1 MKKMTKAMLMTAL
14 ILGSVSMDTA
24 VEASELHEFTLDPM
38 VVTAQRMEMRDLDT
52 PAAVEVFSH
61 EDLVQTGANNLQ
73 DALRFGT
80 GLYYQNQ
87 GVKGISQGT
96 MASKIVIR
104 SVEKGTLVLVDGVP
118 LNQSGRYNLDDIPL
132 ETIERVEVVRGG
144 GAVLYG
150 SEATGGVVNIITKG
164 TRSNKVHT
172 SWGNYGQQ
180 NHGISAQMGKLG
192 ISYTYNKLGEVNNIS
207 DPNRG
212 RPAGLY
218 YNINDSERNA
228 FNWRYN
234 FDENLYF
241 THSYSKNE
249 HNYVYRYDGR
259 KYTQFKGADYK
270 SVIHTT
276 ENNMMQLH
284 YDKNDLKAVVY
295 YNNRD
300 QKTKNNQTKYNPAS
314 SDKYNPSEIVNP
326 YSTNDDKSIGID
338 VSKRWNVGKDTALIG
353 VSFQRDT
360 LDYTD
365 LGFDTK
371 KYRYKDFVS
380 EEVERNNYSVYGQY
394 GLNLSK
400 ASTLNLNARE
410 TWTGSA
416 TADQNYNEF
425 IPEVEFL
432 HKINE
437 NDSFYAKAGKS
448 FMLPTF
454 SQTYGGG
461 NIIANAD
468 LEPQKGTHY
477 EIGWKRNHNNHAWR
491 LAVYNY
497 EIDDSIEAQWTDDG
511 TNIQY
516 NNEDIKNTGIE
527 LTWDIDAGNGWMFN
541 WGASYSNP
549 KKRSAEDVMGNSFAG
564 KFGEWHDYY
573 GKVQF
578 NGGVKYSNNKFTG
591 ALNFNYLGD
600 RTRDYSTL
608 DKMRPQLF
616 TDLNLSYK
624 PTENS
629 RFYLNV
635 DNILDRRDIT
645 SSSSSNFYTM
655 GCNFMLGY
663 EHSF

>member
-14 ILGSVSMDTA
+14 ILGSVQWGGTA
-24 VEASELHEFTLDPM
+24 VYAAETTLQEFTLDPM
-38 VVTAQRMEMRDLDT
+38 IVTAQRMEMRDLDT
-52 PAAVEVFSH
+52 PAAVEVFTH
-61 EDLVQTGANNLQ
+61 EDLVETGGNNLQ
-73 DALRFGT
+73 EALKFGT

-104 SVEKGTLVLVDGVP
+104 GVEKGTLVLVDGVP

-164 TRSNKVHT
+164 TRVNKVHT

-180 NHGISAQMGKLG
+180 NHGVSAQMGKLG
-192 ISYTYNKLGEVNNIS
+192 VSYIYNRLSDVDNIS
-207 DPNRG
+207 DPTTAKA
-212 RPAGLY
+212 AGNY
-218 YNINDSERNA
+218 YNIEKSENNS

-234 FDENLYF
+234 FNDNLYF
-241 THSYSKNE
+241 THTYSKNE
-249 HNYVYRYDGR
+249 HNYVYRYDGSKNIANKG
-259 KYTQFKGADYK
+259 KYYK
-270 SVIHTT
+270 DVIHKT

-284 YDKNDLKAVVY
+284 YDKDDLKAVLFY
-295 YNNRD
+295 TNRD
-300 QKTKNNQTKYNPAS
+300 QETRNKQTDPKPS
-314 SDKYNPSEIVNP
+314 SDEYDPSKFVCP
-326 YSTNDDKSIGID
+326 YSVNDDKSIGFE
-338 VSKRWNVGKDTALIG
+338 VSKRWNIGDNTALLG
-353 VSFQRDT
+353 VSAQRDT
-360 LDYTD
+360 LDYSD
-365 LGFDTK
+365 LAYNTK
-371 KYRYKDFVS
+371 THNYKDLVS
-380 EEVERNNYSVYGQY
+380 EEVERNIYAVYGQY
-394 GLNLSK
+394 GLKLND
-400 ASTLNLNARE
+400 ASNINFNARE
-410 TWTGSA
+410 TWTSGA
-416 TADQNYNEF
+416 TAGQDYSEF

-432 HKINE
+432 HKINA
-437 NDSFYAKAGKS
+437 NDSFYAKVGQS

-461 NIIANAD
+461 NIIGNAD

-491 LAVYNY
+491 VSVYKY
-497 EIDDSIEAQWTDDG
+497 EIDDSIEAALDG
-511 TNIQY
+511 DVIEY
-516 NNEDIKNTGIE
+516 SNEDIRNTGIE
-527 LTWDIDAGNGWMFN
+527 VTWDIDAGNGWGFN

-549 KKRSAEDVMGNSFAG
+549 EKKSWKDTNGVPYERF
-564 KFGEWHDYY
+564 EWHDYY
-573 GKVQF
+573 GKLQF
-578 NGGVKYSNNKFTG
+578 NGGVRYHKDKFTG

-600 RTRDYSTL
+600 RTRDTESL
-608 DKMRPQLF
+608 EKMRPQLF

-624 PTENS
+624 PTDNS

-645 SSSSSNFYTM
+645 SSSASNFYTM

-663 EHSF
+663 EYSF